1 MKKNN
6 LALFDLD
13 GTLFYTIKVNFKAYQ
28 KALEDHGYTITYDDF
43 TSQCNSKHYLD
54 FLPQFSTH
62 DMATL
67 KSIHKLK
74 KSLYKSFL
82 GEARINQHLFKL
94 LQALKND
101 HYVGLVTNASS
112 ENTQE
117 ILEYFQK
124 KEAFDLILTQKDV
137 SKPKPDP
144 EGFLKAMDYFNISP
158 ENTVIFEDADVGI
171 EAARQTGATV
181 LVINQF

>member
-13 GTLFYTIKVNFKAYQ
+13 GTLFDTLKVNFKAYQ

-74 KSLYKSFL
+74 KSLYGSFL
-82 GEARINQHLFKL
+82 SEARINDHLFKV
-94 LQALKND
+94 LQALKKD
-101 HYVGLVTNASS
+101 HYIGLVTNASS

-117 ILEYFQK
+117 ILAYFQK
-124 KEAFDLILTQKDV
+124 KEVFDLILTQKDV
-137 SKPKPDP
+137 SKPKPSP
-144 EGFLKAMDYFNISP
+144 EGFLKAMDYFKIGP
-158 ENTVIFEDADVGI
+158 DKTIIFEDAHVGI

-181 LVINQF
+181 LIVNQF